1 LCKIKIGK
9 VHDARK
15 LPVWSPYWEE
25 FFDHSLEADM
35 NIDELLCEEVVL
47 RDVRSRYKA
56 ASASDLCRDSDADH
70 VCQHSGFLAS
80 WSVIPQ
86 WQAAQGGLLL

>member
-1 LCKIKIGK
+1 
-9 VHDARK
+9 
-15 LPVWSPYWEE
+15 
-25 FFDHSLEADM
+25 M
-35 NIDELLCEEVVL
+35 L

-80 WSVIPQ
+80 WPVIPQ